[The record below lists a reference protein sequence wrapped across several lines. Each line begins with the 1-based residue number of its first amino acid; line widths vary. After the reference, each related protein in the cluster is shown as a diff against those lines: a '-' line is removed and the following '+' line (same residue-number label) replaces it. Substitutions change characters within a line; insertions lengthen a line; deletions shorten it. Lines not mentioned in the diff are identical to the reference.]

1 MLDAAFRGS
10 KRYWSILAVWMA
22 LIVIGGI
29 TFTRQMTEGLTIT
42 GMSQDVSWGIYIAQ
56 FTFLVGVAASAVMVV
71 LPYYLHDY
79 KVFGKLV
86 ILGEGLA
93 ISAVLMCPL
102 FILVDLGQP
111 QRFTNVLL
119 HPTLN
124 SMMFWDSLALMGY
137 LLLNLVIGATTFD
150 AERRGGP
157 PPRWVKPLILLSIPV
172 AVSIHT
178 VTAFLY
184 SGLEARPFWMTAI
197 LAPRFLASAFASGPS
212 LLILLS
218 LLLRR
223 MKKFDVGTEAIQKL
237 ALIVAYAMVINIFF
251 TGVEFFTAL
260 YSDMPHHVHA
270 FEYMFKGLEGH
281 SALAPWMWTSMSIA
295 LVCAVL
301 LIIPRFRANEK
312 FLAILCVGVI
322 TAIWI
327 EKGMG
332 IVVTGFVPSPLGK
345 VVAYA
350 PTWSEIAITL
360 GVYGI
365 GLLVLTMLYK
375 IITSVRARQDV
386 TQEEVT

>member
-29 TFTRQMTEGLTIT
+29 FFSRQLTEGLTIT

-56 FTFLVGVAASAVMVV
+56 FTFLVGVAAKA
-71 LPYYLHDY
+71 
-79 KVFGKLV
+79 FGKLV
-86 ILGEGLA
+86 ILGEALA

-119 HPTLN
+119 HPTMN

-137 LLLNLVIGATTFD
+137 LLLNLVIGATTLD
-150 AERRGGP
+150 AERKGGP

-218 LLLRR
+218 LLLRK
-223 MKKFDVGTEAIQKL
+223 MKKFDVGREAIQKL

-270 FEYMFKGLEGH
+270 FEYMFMGLEGQ
-281 SALAPWMWTSMSIA
+281 ATLAPWMWTAMSIG

-312 FLAILCVGVI
+312 VLMILCVGVI

-332 IVVTGFVPSPLGK
+332 IVVTGFVPSPLGT
-345 VVAYA
+345 VASYA
-350 PTWSEIAITL
+350 PTGPEIAISL

-375 IITSVRARQDV
+375 IITSVRARQNA
-386 TQEEVT
+386 T

>member
-1 MLDAAFRGS
+1 MLEAAFRGS
-10 KRYWSILAVWMA
+10 KRYWGLLAFWA
-22 LIVIGGI
+22 LLIAIGAVA
-29 TFTRQMTEGLTIT
+29 FSRQMAEGLTVT
-42 GMSQDVSWGIYIAQ
+42 GMSQDVTWGIYIAQ

-71 LPYYLHDY
+71 LPYYLHNY
-79 KVFGKLV
+79 KAFGKMV

-93 ISAVLMCPL
+93 IAAVLMCPL

-124 SMMFWDSLALMGY
+124 SMMFWDSMALMGY
-137 LLLNLVIGATTFD
+137 LLLNLVIGAVTFD

-157 PPRWVKPLILLSIPV
+157 PPRWIKPVIILSIPV

-212 LLILLS
+212 LLILLG
-218 LLLRR
+218 LLLRGL
-223 MKKFDVGTEAIQKL
+223 KKFDVGREAIQKL
-237 ALIVAYAMVINIFF
+237 ALIVTYAMVINIFF
-251 TGVEFFTAL
+251 TGVELFTAL

-270 FEYMFKGLEGH
+270 FEYMFRGLEGH
-281 SALAPWMWTSMSIA
+281 NALAPWMWASMILA
-295 LVCAVL
+295 VGTAILLLV
-301 LIIPRFRANEK
+301 PKFRANER

-322 TAIWI
+322 AAIWI

-332 IVVTGFVPSPLGK
+332 IVITGFMPSPLGRI
-345 VVAYA
+345 VDYA
-350 PTWSEIAITL
+350 PTGTELLVSL

-365 GLLVLTMLYK
+365 GALVLTMLYK
-375 IITSVRARQDV
+375 IIVTVRTRQGAA
-386 TQEEVT
+386 

>member
-10 KRYWSILAVWMA
+10 KRYWTILAVWVA

-29 TFTRQMTEGLTIT
+29 AFARQMTEGLTIT
-42 GMSQDVSWGIYIAQ
+42 GMSQDVTWGIYIAQ
-56 FTFLVGVAASAVMVV
+56 FTFFVGVAASAVMVV
-71 LPYYLHDY
+71 LPYYLHDF
-79 KVFGKLV
+79 KAFGRMV
-86 ILGEGLA
+86 ILGECLA
-93 ISAVLMCPL
+93 ISAVLMCIL
-102 FILVDLGQP
+102 FIMVDMGQP

-137 LLLNLVIGATTFD
+137 LFLNLIIGATTLD
-150 AERRGGP
+150 AERKGAP
-157 PPRWVKPLILLSIPV
+157 PARWVKPLIILSIPV

-178 VTAFLY
+178 ITAFLY

-212 LLILLS
+212 LLILLA
-218 LLLRR
+218 LILRK
-223 MKKFDVGTEAIQKL
+223 MNKFDVGREAIRKL

-260 YSDMPHHVHA
+260 YSDMPHHTMA
-270 FEYMFKGLEGH
+270 FEYMFRGIEGH
-281 SALAPWMWTSMSIA
+281 NSLAPWMWTGMSIA
-295 LVCAVL
+295 LISAIL
-301 LIIPRFRANEK
+301 LIIPKIRANER
-312 FLAILCVGVI
+312 FLPFLCVGVI
-322 TAIWI
+322 TSIWI

-345 VVAYA
+345 IVDYS
-350 PTWSEIAITL
+350 PTGAEVMVTV

-365 GLLVLTMLYK
+365 GLLVLTLLYK
-375 IITSVRARQDV
+375 IVVEVRARQNV
-386 TQEEVT
+386 TYEKVM